1 MGRCGTRDL
10 EPQPRSSVVLADLVR
25 QNRWNAPVLPPVLE
39 RRREHA
45 NHTKALPRAAIER
58 QLTRRDIP
66 LREKTLWRMLY
77 ETAARAHE
85 ILALERVGKGF
96 SWF

>member
-1 MGRCGTRDL
+1 L
-10 EPQPRSSVVLADLVR
+10 ESQSGGGVVLAGLVR

-58 QLTRRDIP
+58 QLARRDIP
-66 LREKTLWRMLY
+66 QREKT
-77 ETAARAHE
+77 
-85 ILALERVGKGF
+85 
-96 SWF
+96 